1 LVDFADRPWPLL
13 EESSAAYWIA
23 RKQELGP
30 TEGLRMAGELRALVA
45 AQRPDWPGAAER
57 ATDLEVPRAGRRV
70 AAPCP
75 CRRSLTSCEALLRSS
90 TSGGCAG
97 MSSARRR

>member
-1 LVDFADRPWPLL
+1 VKKQDLVDFADRPWRLL
-13 EESSAAYWIA
+13 EESSAAFWIA

-57 ATDLEVPRAGRRV
+57 ATDLEVHALVGEWLRRV
-70 AAPCP
+70 P
-75 CRRSLTSCEALLRSS
+75 
-90 TSGGCAG
+90 AG
-97 MSSARRR
+97 AR